1 MYDARLVQE
10 KLSRPAYLA
19 EARLAVFAPAAA
31 PRAAAEAR
39 LERLAAAYRQFDL
52 AAGNG
57 LAPQRLALGGRD
69 LRSLAPLAPRRAAVL
84 TTRELA
90 GLWHPP
96 QAGAD
101 VPLLERTT
109 ARERLPLPGT
119 VARGCRIG
127 VSAHQGREVPVALA
141 DELLGRHLLLVAK
154 TRRGKSSLLLRL
166 ARYAM
171 EAPVPGRPACRARR
185 GAGGGRWCWSTP
197 TATWPGPRWGSSR
210 RRAGGTSS
218 SWTWASGSAPSA

>member
-1 MYDARLVQE
+1 VLTVATLALVLWAVGAVDARE
-10 KLSRPAYLA
+10 
-19 EARLAVFAPAAA
+19 
-31 PRAAAEAR
+31 
-39 LERLAAAYRQFDL
+39 
-52 AAGNG
+52 
-57 LAPQRLALGGRD
+57 
-69 LRSLAPLAPRRAAVL
+69 APRRAAVL

-171 EAPVPGRPACRARR
+171 EAPVPAAPGSTRTTATPSP
-185 GAGGGRWCWSTP
+185 STP
-197 TATWPGPRWGSSR
+197 SPSSPPPAAPVPHAPRGQPG
-210 RRAGGTSS
+210 
-218 SWTWASGSAPSA
+218 ASARNARSACAS